1 MAKLL
6 NVVCELKPEEK
17 SPGLYVA
24 SEFLREYLKW
34 NPRDEIH
41 TVDLYRDP
49 IQRIDADVLSGWEKI
64 KQGQAFATLA
74 DDEQRKIGRI
84 WKLADQFI
92 DADKYVFVTPAWDL
106 GFPAEFKMY
115 IDTICVIGKTFRYTP
130 NGPEGL
136 LKNNGKKCLHFY
148 GLSTAHQ
155 KEQVD
160 NEVSYFSFIMNFMG
174 VEEVESIVVRESVP
188 NSKCRR
194 RSFGNAMKKAI
205 EVATRF

>member
-1 MAKLL
+1 
-6 NVVCELKPEEK
+6 
-17 SPGLYVA
+17 
-24 SEFLREYLKW
+24 
-34 NPRDEIH
+34 
-41 TVDLYRDP
+41 
-49 IQRIDADVLSGWEKI
+49 
-64 KQGQAFATLA
+64 
-74 DDEQRKIGRI
+74 
-84 WKLADQFI
+84 
-92 DADKYVFVTPAWDL
+92 
-106 GFPAEFKMY
+106 MY